1 MQRKKMQ
8 KPKKKIMNILQR
20 KKNRSE
26 FIIFRQNE
34 FAHLIKLG

>member
-1 MQRKKMQ
+1 MQRKKNATT
-8 KPKKKIMNILQR
+8 KEENYEYIAT